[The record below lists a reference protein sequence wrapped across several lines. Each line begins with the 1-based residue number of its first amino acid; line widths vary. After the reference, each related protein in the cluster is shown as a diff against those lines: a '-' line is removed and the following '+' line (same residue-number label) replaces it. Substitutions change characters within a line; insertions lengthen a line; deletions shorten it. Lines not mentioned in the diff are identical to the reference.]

1 MKIHMNRFVLLL
13 LGSMLLV
20 STGCSAADHDFNSVV
35 SAVEQKYSVHAQRI
49 PMILKTAVKSVGERQ
64 RVVSV
69 ALCTAPHLTK
79 MVKSSMFATVFTLNQ
94 LAILT
99 HFDCRF

>member
-1 MKIHMNRFVLLL
+1 MIGRMHLHYS
-13 LGSMLLV
+13 G
-20 STGCSAADHDFNSVV
+20 ADGLKRNSVLPSIANV
-35 SAVEQKYSVHAQRI
+35 DCAPDRGYSVT
-49 PMILKTAVKSVGERQ
+49 PSLILKTAVKSVGERQ

-79 MVKSSMFATVFTLNQ
+79 MVKSSMFATVFALNQ

-99 HFDCRF
+99 HFACRF